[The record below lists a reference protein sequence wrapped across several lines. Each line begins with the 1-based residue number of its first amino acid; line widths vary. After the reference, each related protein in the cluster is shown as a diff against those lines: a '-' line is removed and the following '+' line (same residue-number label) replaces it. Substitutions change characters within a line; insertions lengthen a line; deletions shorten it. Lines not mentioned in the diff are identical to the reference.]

1 MVIRLKKLSKNNSLL
16 LFGPRGVGKSRLL
29 NEWIDAFGEE
39 GMRFNLLEKDLYR
52 SLVKRPGLLNEMI
65 GQNKKVTH
73 VLIDEI
79 QKIPE
84 LLDEVHNLIES
95 RGIYFAMSGSSARKL
110 KRGGANLLA
119 GRAQTHFLD
128 PFMFD
133 EFEKFDLNFSLRFG
147 MMPKIYF
154 PNLQNEKDIWV
165 DEDIKQYLHSYAETY
180 FREEIVE
187 EQIVRKINPFREFLD
202 LLAQM
207 NNELV
212 VFSKIAK
219 QIDVDPVTVQSFF
232 GIIEDT
238 LLGFFL
244 EPYSRSVR
252 ARQKQ
257 SPKFYLFD
265 VGIKRAMEG
274 TLNDA
279 LPVNSSQYGR
289 AFEHFI
295 ITEIRK
301 KNHLNNLE
309 SYKMSYLR
317 TKDDAEIDLILE
329 QKKRM
334 WCIEIK
340 SSDNVPEVDL
350 NKFSQFCSDF
360 PGAKFIVLCN
370 EKFARKY
377 KEIDVYPW
385 QEGIKKLF

>member
-1 MVIRLKKLSKNNSLL
+1 
-16 LFGPRGVGKSRLL
+16 
-29 NEWIDAFGEE
+29 
-39 GMRFNLLEKDLYR
+39 
-52 SLVKRPGLLNEMI
+52 
-65 GQNKKVTH
+65 
-73 VLIDEI
+73 
-79 QKIPE
+79 
-84 LLDEVHNLIES
+84 
-95 RGIYFAMSGSSARKL
+95 
-110 KRGGANLLA
+110 
-119 GRAQTHFLD
+119 
-128 PFMFD
+128 
-133 EFEKFDLNFSLRFG
+133 
-147 MMPKIYF
+147 
-154 PNLQNEKDIWV
+154 
-165 DEDIKQYLHSYAETY
+165 LHSYAETY